1 MSWNKKYILHS
12 ESEER
17 VNQFHFSNV
26 QILALLMVCLFIL
39 GSFLLVGADYVSKTL
54 YDKRLREFKAN
65 YNSVVLNLD
74 VIQSRL
80 KELDKQILEIEE
92 KDKAVRTYAGMPEI
106 DIDIKKL
113 GVGGVKSRDSK
124 MLNNL
129 APAVSREISD
139 LHLDIEKLSRQ
150 VNFELASYETIYNKV
165 KGDIDRI
172 RHIPS
177 IRPVAGGYL
186 NSSFGY
192 RQDPIDAVRRF
203 HQGQD
208 FSVPTGTPIFAPAD
222 GIVKRAYYIG
232 GFGNHIKLDHA
243 SGYSTTFAHLSKI
256 FVRHGQ
262 KVKRGDVIGE
272 TGNTGRSTAP
282 HLHYEVR
289 KDGVAVN
296 PVNFYYGDLDTE
308 EFNAMLDAANR
319 ENQSLD

>member
-1 MSWNKKYILHS
+1 MFWNKKYILHS
-12 ESEER
+12 ESEKKI
-17 VNQFHFSNV
+17 NQLHFNNA
-26 QILALLMVCLFIL
+26 QIIVLVAVALIVF
-39 GSFLLVGADYVSKTL
+39 GSFLLIGADYVSKIL
-54 YDKRLREFKAN
+54 YDKRLKEFRAN
-65 YNSVVLNLD
+65 YNAVSLNID
-74 VIQSRL
+74 TIQKRL
-80 KELDKQILEIEE
+80 KELDEQILDIEN

-106 DIDIKKL
+106 DIDIKKF
-113 GVGGVKSRDSK
+113 GVGGVESRDTK
-124 MLNNL
+124 ILNNL
-129 APAVSREISD
+129 APAISNEISEI
-139 LHLDIEKLSRQ
+139 HLDIEKLSRQ
-150 VNFELASYETIYNKV
+150 VNFELASYETIYDKV
-165 KGDIDRI
+165 KNDIDRI

-222 GIVKRAYYIG
+222 GVVKRAYYIG

-262 KVKRGDVIGE
+262 KVNRGDIIGE

-282 HLHYEVR
+282 HLHYEVHYR
-289 KDGVAVN
+289 GTPKN
-296 PVNFYYGDLDTE
+296 PADFFFT
-308 EFNAMLDAANR
+308 
-319 ENQSLD
+319 QSRN

>member
-1 MSWNKKYILHS
+1 ML
-12 ESEER
+12 
-17 VNQFHFSNV
+17 VAV
-26 QILALLMVCLFIL
+26 ALIVF
-39 GSFLLVGADYVSKTL
+39 GSFLLIGADYVSKIL
-54 YDKRLREFKAN
+54 YDKRLKEFRAN
-65 YNSVVLNLD
+65 YNAVSLNID
-74 VIQSRL
+74 TIQKRL
-80 KELDKQILEIEE
+80 KELDEQILDIEN

-106 DIDIKKL
+106 DIDIKKF
-113 GVGGVKSRDSK
+113 GVGGVESRDTK
-124 MLNNL
+124 ILNNL
-129 APAVSREISD
+129 APAISNEISEI
-139 LHLDIEKLSRQ
+139 HLDIEKLSRQ
-150 VNFELASYETIYNKV
+150 VNFELASYETIYDKV
-165 KGDIDRI
+165 KNDIDRI

-222 GIVKRAYYIG
+222 GVVKRAYYIG

-262 KVKRGDVIGE
+262 KVNRGDIIGE

-282 HLHYEVR
+282 HLHYEVHYR
-289 KDGVAVN
+289 GTPKN
-296 PVNFYYGDLDTE
+296 PADFFFT
-308 EFNAMLDAANR
+308 
-319 ENQSLD
+319 QSRN